1 MISVA
6 VAVVSSDD
14 WTLAARA
21 KVIAM
26 PAMRMKLEDQADR
39 RLAVSLAAVAG
50 AVNAAGFFVAGRYT
64 SHMTGTFSL
73 LANALALGEVGDAL
87 VAVAVIAAFVAG
99 AAVSTIL
106 INRAERRLPKGA
118 YAFSLLA
125 EAALLFLGGLVEA
138 LAPEEMRPSLL
149 ILGLSF
155 TMGLQNAIVTRV
167 SNARIRTTHVTGMVT
182 DIGIELG
189 QLLDRR
195 LSPLDDGVAEA
206 DRRKLAL
213 HVPTVCGFL
222 VGGVVGVVGY
232 RLIGSLLLPVAGCV
246 LIAIAVPAIAR
257 RSMAARAPAAVE

>member
-1 MISVA
+1 MH
-6 VAVVSSDD
+6 
-14 WTLAARA
+14 
-21 KVIAM
+21 
-26 PAMRMKLEDQADR
+26 AMRLKRVESADR
-39 RLAVSLAAVAG
+39 WLACSLATIAG
-50 AVNAAGFFVAGRYT
+50 AVNAAGFYVAGHYT
-64 SHMTGTFSL
+64 SHMTGTISL
-73 LANALALGEVGDAL
+73 LSDALALGKIGDAL
-87 VAVAVIAAFVAG
+87 VALAVIAAFVCG
-99 AAVSTIL
+99 AAVSTLL
-106 INRAERRLPKGA
+106 INRAERRLPNGA

-138 LAPEEMRPSLL
+138 LAPEAMRAPLL

-195 LSPLDDGVAEA
+195 LSPRDDGVADA

-213 HVPTVCGFL
+213 HIPTVGGFL
-222 VGGVVGVVGY
+222 LGGVAGVIGY
-232 RLIGSLLLPVAGCV
+232 QAIGSLLLPLAGCL

-257 RSMAARAPAAVE
+257 RTMAGRQMQAAATE

>member
-1 MISVA
+1 MIGSRP
-6 VAVVSSDD
+6 
-14 WTLAARA
+14 LRA
-21 KVIAM
+21 KAISM
-26 PAMRMKLEDQADR
+26 PAIRLKLQDQADR

-87 VAVAVIAAFVAG
+87 VAAAIIAAFVAG

-138 LAPEEMRPSLL
+138 LAPVEMQAPLL
-149 ILGLSF
+149 VLGLSF

>member
-1 MISVA
+1 
-6 VAVVSSDD
+6 
-14 WTLAARA
+14 
-21 KVIAM
+21 M
-26 PAMRMKLEDQADR
+26 PATRMKLQDKADR
-39 RLAVSLAAVAG
+39 RLAWSLAAVAG

-73 LANALALGEVGDAL
+73 LANALALGDLGDAL
-87 VAVAVIAAFVAG
+87 VAVAVIASFVAG
-99 AAVSTIL
+99 AALSTIL
-106 INRAERRLPKGA
+106 INHAERRLPNGA

-125 EAALLFLGGLVEA
+125 EAALLFVGGAVEA

-195 LSPLDDGVAEA
+195 LSPLDDGIADA

-213 HVPTVCGFL
+213 HLPTVGGFL
-222 VGGVVGVVGY
+222 LGGVVGVIGY
-232 RLIGSLLLPVAGCV
+232 RLIGSLLLPAAGCV

-257 RSMAARAPAAVE
+257 RTMAGRMPTPVVE